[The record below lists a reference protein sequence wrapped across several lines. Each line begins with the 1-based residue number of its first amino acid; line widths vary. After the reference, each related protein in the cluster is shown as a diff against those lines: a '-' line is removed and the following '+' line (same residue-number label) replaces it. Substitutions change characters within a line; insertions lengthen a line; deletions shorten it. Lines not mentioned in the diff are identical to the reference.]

1 MRRDLPKKF
10 NFFTFFIIF
19 LSFLFSSCGTT
30 KIKPIPDAETQFEI
44 AKGEFQ
50 KKHFTEAVTEFRKLI
65 FNYPGF
71 AKIDSAQYL
80 LAMSYYKNDEYPFAI
95 GEFKKLISS
104 FPSSSLAD
112 DASFMIGKAN
122 FELSPKPS
130 LDQAYTHY
138 AIEAFESFLEEYPQ
152 SDLAPVAKK
161 LLSQAKNKLA
171 EKAYK
176 NGELYVKLKNYKAAM
191 IYLDEV
197 LTEYQESSWT
207 SWALYQKGEVKRFQK
222 KNGEAKEF
230 YQKVIENYPES
241 KPAKKAKEK
250 LEELK

>member
-1 MRRDLPKKF
+1 MRTKKLSKIKIF
-10 NFFTFFIIF
+10 IF
-19 LSFLFSSCGTT
+19 LVIFSKVLFLSCGTT

-44 AKGEFQ
+44 AKGEFK

-80 LAMSYYKNDEYPFAI
+80 LASSYYKNDEYAFAI

-122 FELSPKPS
+122 FELSPKSS
-130 LDQAYTHY
+130 LDQTYTHY

-161 LLSQAKNKLA
+161 LLWDAKNKLA

-176 NGELYVKLKNYKAAM
+176 NGKLYVKLKDYKAAM

-197 LTEYQESSWT
+197 LKEYQESLWT
-207 SWALYQKGEVKRFQK
+207 SWALYQKGEVKRFQG

-230 YQKVIENYPES
+230 YQKVIENYPKS
-241 KPAKKAKEK
+241 KPAKKAKQRLDEVK
-250 LEELK
+250 